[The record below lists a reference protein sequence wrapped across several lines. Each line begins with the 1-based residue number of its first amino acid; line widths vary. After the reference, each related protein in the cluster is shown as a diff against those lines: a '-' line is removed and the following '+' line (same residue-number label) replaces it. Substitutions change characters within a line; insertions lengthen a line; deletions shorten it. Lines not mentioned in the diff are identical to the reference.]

1 MDSTQYPLSLHEKL
15 QNASRPSGAKVGPM
29 KPESESAHLGATG
42 VVAQLVTLRWPVPLA
57 FITQMSR
64 SRLKATRRPSADQAG
79 SLSLDAPVV
88 SCLSCVPSAFTTQM
102 SPSRPK
108 AITPVVPGKA
118 ANAGEA

>member
-29 KPESESAHLGATG
+29 KPESESTHPGT
-42 VVAQLVTLRWPVPLA
+42 VAQLVTLRWPVPPA

-79 SLSLDAPVV
+79 L
-88 SCLSCVPSAFTTQM
+88 
-102 SPSRPK
+102 
-108 AITPVVPGKA
+108 
-118 ANAGEA
+118 